1 MAKQQGT
8 LTKFSVD
15 FSYTITWFEMGD
27 TVTTAGMHFDTFS
40 LYSSTLRADIS
51 APVNPRGLKLTLLES
66 EDSSDS
72 SKIQFSPLVLKGWE
86 IEIGREKKISVLVWW
101 CGDGV
106 PHSKSGN
113 CITWPKVAQ
122 KNRQNMYRSFGNI
135 YFYLLQYFQ
144 TPCIL
149 SDVILNVHQFES

>member
-1 MAKQQGT
+1 
-8 LTKFSVD
+8 
-15 FSYTITWFEMGD
+15 MGD

-106 PHSKSGN
+106 PHFKSGH
-113 CITWPKVAQ
+113 CIHCNLYDISHTMLGP
-122 KNRQNMYRSFGNI
+122 NNER
-135 YFYLLQYFQ
+135 
-144 TPCIL
+144 
-149 SDVILNVHQFES
+149 E